1 LIIGSAHT
9 RAYNAFRLILTVSMS
24 APPSA
29 TQVAPLII
37 SPSTKTGH
45 LRNSSDTAGDTSLRK
60 IPLADMSYMSYV
72 KAVFVTH
79 RWLNTMHDKKPL
91 LPIPVRRALLQLG
104 EDIRNARR
112 RRRIQTQLMA
122 ERASI
127 NRMTLYRIEHGDPRV
142 AMGSYATVLFV
153 LGMLDRL
160 SQVAAATQDQVGL
173 DLEDEILP
181 KRIRN
186 PRLPRSPSTPQS

>member
-1 LIIGSAHT
+1 MNET
-9 RAYNAFRLILTVSMS
+9 DR
-24 APPSA
+24 
-29 TQVAPLII
+29 Q
-37 SPSTKTGH
+37 
-45 LRNSSDTAGDTSLRK
+45 
-60 IPLADMSYMSYV
+60 
-72 KAVFVTH
+72 
-79 RWLNTMHDKKPL
+79 
-91 LPIPVRRALLQLG
+91 LPIPVKRSLAQLG

-112 RRRIQTQLMA
+112 RRRIQTQVMA

-127 NRMTLYRIEHGDPRV
+127 TRMTLYRIERGDARV

-160 SQVAAATQDQVGL
+160 GQIAAATEDRLGM

-186 PRLPRSPSTPQS
+186 PKPPRPV

>member
-1 LIIGSAHT
+1 
-9 RAYNAFRLILTVSMS
+9 
-24 APPSA
+24 
-29 TQVAPLII
+29 
-37 SPSTKTGH
+37 
-45 LRNSSDTAGDTSLRK
+45 
-60 IPLADMSYMSYV
+60 MSYF
-72 KAVFVTH
+72 KTVFVTH
-79 RWLNTMHDKKPL
+79 RWLNTMNDNKPL

-127 NRMTLYRIEHGDPRV
+127 NRMTLYRIERGDPRV

-186 PRLPRSPSTPQS
+186 PRPPRSPSTPQP

>member
-1 LIIGSAHT
+1 MVYIVADCVIQEVRSNERNHT
-9 RAYNAFRLILTVSMS
+9 A
-24 APPSA
+24 
-29 TQVAPLII
+29 
-37 SPSTKTGH
+37 K
-45 LRNSSDTAGDTSLRK
+45 
-60 IPLADMSYMSYV
+60 AD
-72 KAVFVTH
+72 
-79 RWLNTMHDKKPL
+79 
-91 LPIPVRRALLQLG
+91 PVQRALAQLG

-112 RRRIQTQLMA
+112 RRRIQTQTMA

-127 NRMTLYRIEHGDPRV
+127 TRMTLYRIERGDARV

-160 SQVAAATQDQVGL
+160 GQIAAATEDRLGM

-186 PRLPRSPSTPQS
+186 PKPPRPV

>member
-1 LIIGSAHT
+1 MA
-9 RAYNAFRLILTVSMS
+9 
-24 APPSA
+24 
-29 TQVAPLII
+29 
-37 SPSTKTGH
+37 ST
-45 LRNSSDTAGDTSLRK
+45 
-60 IPLADMSYMSYV
+60 I
-72 KAVFVTH
+72 
-79 RWLNTMHDKKPL
+79 KK
-91 LPIPVRRALLQLG
+91 LPIPVQRALAQLG

-112 RRRIQTQLMA
+112 RRRVQTQVMA

-127 NRMTLYRIEHGDPRV
+127 TRMTLYRIERGDARV

-160 SQVAAATQDQVGL
+160 GQVAAATEDRLGM

-186 PRLPRSPSTPQS
+186 PKPPRPV

>member
-1 LIIGSAHT
+1 M
-9 RAYNAFRLILTVSMS
+9 NATL
-24 APPSA
+24 
-29 TQVAPLII
+29 QQ
-37 SPSTKTGH
+37 
-45 LRNSSDTAGDTSLRK
+45 
-60 IPLADMSYMSYV
+60 
-72 KAVFVTH
+72 
-79 RWLNTMHDKKPL
+79 
-91 LPIPVRRALLQLG
+91 LPIPVKRILVQLG

-112 RRRIQTQLMA
+112 RRRIQTQMMA

-127 NRMTLYRIEHGDPRV
+127 TRMTLYRIERGDARV

-160 SQVAAATQDQVGL
+160 GQVASATEDRLGM

-186 PRLPRSPSTPQS
+186 PKPPRPV